1 MGNMVNYAALGV
13 LALMALYV
21 ITHLFNNM
29 RVSTAMA
36 RGVDAE
42 RELLQARV
50 AGLAAQKKFEE
61 QRNQYGWNGFR
72 KFEVAKKVFEG
83 GNICSFYLRPND
95 KKPLPPFQPGQ
106 FLTFRLQ
113 LPQDKSPTTVRCYSL
128 SDSPRPEYSRVSI
141 KRNPPPRE
149 GPGNLAASVS
159 NFFHDQVKEGDILDV
174 KAPGGGFY
182 LDMTRHSPVV
192 LIGGG
197 VGLTPVLSML
207 NAVCDSDTQREREV
221 WFFYGVRNRDE
232 HIMREHFEQ
241 VQREHPNV
249 RLNICYSDPTEKCIQ
264 GQDYHHAERVGVD
277 LFKKVLPS
285 SNFDYYLCGPPP
297 MMQSLHEGLR
307 DWGVPVEN
315 IHFEAFGPATVK
327 KAAAATG
334 TAAAPAA
341 AAASQIKVTF
351 AKSGKTVD
359 WPADAGS
366 LLEFAE
372 SIGIAMSCGC
382 RAGNCG
388 TCVTA
393 VKGGEVAYLKPPG
406 EKPEAGSCLTCIS
419 VPKADLVLDA

>member
-1 MGNMVNYAALGV
+1 MTNAVNMVAIVV

-21 ITHLFNNM
+21 ITFLVNNM
-29 RVSTAMA
+29 RVAHAVA
-36 RGVDAE
+36 RGIDAE
-42 RELLQARV
+42 RDLLQARV
-50 AGLAAQKKFEE
+50 ANLAAQKKFEE
-61 QRNQYGWNGFR
+61 QRTTLGWNGFR
-72 KFEVAKKVFEG
+72 KFEVAKKVYEG

-113 LPQDKSPTTVRCYSL
+113 LPNDKQPTTIRCYSL
-128 SDSPRPEYSRVSI
+128 SDSPKPEYYRVSI

-149 GPGNLAASVS
+149 GPGNLPASVS
-159 NFFHDQVKEGDILDV
+159 NFFHDHVKEGDILDV

-182 LDMTRHSPVV
+182 LDMTRHSPIV

-207 NAVCDSDTQREREV
+207 NAVIDAGSQREV

-232 HIMREHFEQ
+232 HVMRDHLLS
-241 VQREHPNV
+241 VAREHPNV
-249 RLNICYSDPTEKCIQ
+249 KLNICYSDPTDKCVH
-264 GQDYHHAERVGVD
+264 GTDYHHAARVGAD

-285 SNFDYYLCGPPP
+285 SNYDYYLCGPPP
-297 MMQSLHEGLR
+297 MMQSLHEGLMG
-307 DWGVPVEN
+307 WGVPEGN

-327 KAAAATG
+327 RAAAATG

-351 AKSGKTVD
+351 AKSGKTVE

-372 SIGIAMSCGC
+372 ANGIVMSCGC

-393 VKGGEVAYLKPPG
+393 VKGGEVAYLKQPG
-406 EKPEAGSCLTCIS
+406 DKPEAGSCLTCIS
-419 VPKADLVLDA
+419 VPKVDLVLDA